1 MLEDLK
7 TGSRVVGL
15 KQSLKAVEEERA
27 EKVFV
32 AHDATEKLVLPLI
45 TLCEEKNVS
54 VEWTDTMAH
63 LGKAC
68 GIKLGAAA
76 AVLLR

>member
-7 TGSRVVGL
+7 TGSKVVGL
-15 KQSLKAVEEERA
+15 KQSFKAVGEDRA
-27 EKVFV
+27 KKVFV
-32 AHDATEKLVLPLI
+32 ACDAREKLVSPLVA
-45 TLCEEKNVS
+45 LCEEKNVS